1 MPDKSLARRR
11 ARPLAHSKARGRL
24 SQARAYLA
32 DLKAWRGGDDNRFGR
47 MVDGRGKQLG
57 DAEQWAV
64 FILRI
69 LEDADVWTY
78 QHGVAKRI
86 ARDMQRLGFSMQPAA
101 SDD

>member
-1 MPDKSLARRR
+1 MPNKSLARRR
-11 ARPLAHSKARGRL
+11 ARLPVHTKARLRL

-32 DLKAWRGGDDNRFGR
+32 DLKAWRNGDASRFTR
-47 MVDGRGKQLG
+47 MVDGRGQQLG
-57 DAEQWAV
+57 DADQWAA
-64 FILRI
+64 FTRNI

-78 QHGVAKRI
+78 QRGVAKRI